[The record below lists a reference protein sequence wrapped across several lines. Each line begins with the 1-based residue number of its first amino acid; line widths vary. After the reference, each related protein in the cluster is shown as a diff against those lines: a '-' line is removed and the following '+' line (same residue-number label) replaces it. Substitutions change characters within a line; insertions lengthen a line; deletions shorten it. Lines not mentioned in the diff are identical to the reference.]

1 MLCPTCQAEARK
13 FGKDRQGNQRFQCIP
28 CKATFADRAAR
39 PLGEMRLELGK
50 AVLCLR
56 LLVEGN
62 SIRSA
67 SRISGVNRTTILS
80 LLVRMGER
88 CCHLLSGR
96 INKMPV
102 VDVQC
107 DEVWGF
113 VGMKEKTRM
122 REYPDAVAV
131 GDAYCFTAIE
141 RETKL
146 ILAWHL
152 GTRSREDAIIFADL
166 LAEATTGRFQVTTD
180 GFKPYATAIPD
191 ALPFADFAQLIKE
204 YATKQ
209 DEGKYSPGE
218 VIGTKKRP
226 VNGHPNDDKISTSH
240 VERSNLTIRMG
251 NRRMTR
257 LTNAF
262 SKKWEN
268 HLASLALTFA
278 YYNFCRPHSTLTEAT
293 RGEDKSRK
301 PVPTTPAMASGLED
315 HPWTLEELILKTST
329 LE

>member
-1 MLCPTCQAEARK
+1 MLCPKCQVEARK
-13 FGKDRQGNQRFQCIP
+13 FGKDRDGNQRFQCKP
-28 CKATFADRAAR
+28 CKLTFSERPAR
-39 PLGEMRLELGK
+39 PLGEMRLPLDK

-67 SRISGVNRTTILS
+67 SRISGINRTTILS
-80 LLVRMGER
+80 LLVRMGDR
-88 CCHLLSGR
+88 CDELLVGK

-122 REYPDAVAV
+122 RNCPDAAFV

-141 RETKL
+141 RESKL

-152 GTRSREDAIIFADL
+152 GTRSREDTIQFAEN

-180 GFKPYATAIPD
+180 GFKAYTTAIPN
-191 ALPFADFAQLIKE
+191 ALPFADFAQLVKQ
-204 YATKQ
+204 YATKG

-218 VIGTKKRP
+218 VTGTVKTPR
-226 VNGHPNDDKISTSH
+226 NGHPDEDKISTSH

-293 RGEDKSRK
+293 RGEDKSK
-301 PVPTTPAMASGLED
+301 KAAPTTPAMAAGIED

-329 LE
+329 H